1 MVNDVFHENA
11 FIRKGVMIERTGIC
25 FEIFHPVMWQ
35 TRVSLLLKLVKTTSD
50 SIIHPLGQ
58 VKDSPELTVVEFL
71 KQIAVC

>member
-35 TRVSLLLKLVKTTSD
+35 TRVS
-50 SIIHPLGQ
+50 PLA
-58 VKDSPELTVVEFL
+58 KISEDD
-71 KQIAVC
+71 I

>member
-25 FEIFHPVMWQ
+25 FEIFHPVMCH
-35 TRVSLLLKLVKTTSD
+35 VSLLLELVKTTSD
-50 SIIHPLGQ
+50 TIIHPLGQ
-58 VKDSPELTVVEFL
+58 VKDSPDLTVVEFL